1 MDGSLGTV
9 NQEDYSLSEPYGAE
23 TIVSYRQ
30 IIDLGDLAR
39 SVSMHTTG
47 QSGHPFHRHYDDMI
61 DPWRNVEHH
70 PMLWEREDVEAAA
83 EGTLVLTP

>member
-1 MDGSLGTV
+1 
-9 NQEDYSLSEPYGAE
+9 
-23 TIVSYRQ
+23 
-30 IIDLGDLAR
+30 
-39 SVSMHTTG
+39 
-47 QSGHPFHRHYDDMI
+47 MI